1 MFPLVNCDRERNF
14 KQESQGNIRLEHISF
29 DELQNRI
36 GSTKAFSK
44 SESYIKTGKSQTSTK
59 ATDDDRYELL
69 TDEVLMIDLEESTHF
84 TLKLIDNQSEL
95 ISEFYNFIF
104 TLDKATN
111 HVSSQIVRYIP
122 NKDWL
127 NDPSQPYNGYI
138 KMLDSE
144 IFTLDAISKTSSVS
158 KSTVDTYLC
167 IDNVFYYWRCNADN
181 PHSPED
187 YMPGGACR
195 VGGNTLY
202 INFTWTFCTTDSDL
216 EGVEDSGFHTIY
228 DPYNTGDTSGGG
240 GGTSTVPE
248 LPQETID
255 KLEALE
261 VMVQTLRLN
270 DDEVDF
276 LYDKYYTLFRDIE
289 HYLVRDKYENG
300 GEENTAEA
308 IRLGNDIID
317 SAVNESLITPFPFFK
332 YPPNSNYD
340 TLYPK
345 LTEYLKNQLPKV
357 AEIPLIVDTIKYLT
371 GLTESQIKEDL
382 KWGKGPII
390 HITQLDNF
398 SENTSDKTVGR
409 FEESEPDVLHLDI
422 DYVNKLEN
430 STASQGEKDAFLFY
444 LGTTIL
450 HEYVH
455 YGDFQDG
462 VQLPFEEGIRFELY
476 VYGENV
482 NSENAAIILN
492 RK

>member
-1 MFPLVNCDRERNF
+1 M
-14 KQESQGNIRLEHISF
+14 EHISF

-187 YMPGGACR
+187 YVPGGACR

-240 GGTSTVPE
+240 GGTATVPE

-261 VMVQTLRLN
+261 KMVQTLRLN

-276 LYDKYYTLFRDIE
+276 LYRNYRLFGDIDRFLRQDKID
-289 HYLVRDKYENG
+289 NG
-300 GEENTAEA
+300 GEENTIEA
-308 IRLGNDIID
+308 IRFANDVIDAIKSNDFTALFLLDVFTQDPYDVWMNQLNAQEKDIIKNHPFKAYRIFKNRTIAETETVVRFGVNGLND
-317 SAVNESLITPFPFFK
+317 KSDAFRHAFFQAINSHYVGVSVSGDLADAHESEVPTRWILEKEMDLFNNEYGLVIGSENRSASNQTISNLIYQAVTNGDLLYLSPIN
-332 YPPNSNYD
+332 YSDPNF
-340 TLYPK
+340 
-345 LTEYLKNQLPKV
+345 
-357 AEIPLIVDTIKYLT
+357 
-371 GLTESQIKEDL
+371 
-382 KWGKGPII
+382 
-390 HITQLDNF
+390 LDNP
-398 SENTSDKTVGR
+398 NTTELGDGTHGIS
-409 FEESEPDVLHLDI
+409 P
-422 DYVNKLEN
+422 
-430 STASQGEKDAFLFY
+430 STLKIPTNQ
-444 LGTTIL
+444 
-450 HEYVH
+450 
-455 YGDFQDG
+455 
-462 VQLPFEEGIRFELY
+462 
-476 VYGENV
+476 
-482 NSENAAIILN
+482 
-492 RK
+492 